1 MQSTKGIWVADPQN
15 PQWIFDDPGGR
26 VVDHV
31 GFTPEQLT
39 GGIAF
44 RLLERLILA
53 VDLTWKWYSAF
64 TFFWDLPSDP
74 PFKDVWVPRV
84 GVVYTFDPGL
94 QGKSLKKLNEISLL
108 AGYYHEPSPV
118 PDMSGR
124 MNILDADQSVVS
136 GGIGL
141 SYNAD
146 WVEEVKLE
154 TFFQAHLFE
163 DNVVANDRDPL
174 YGPISVGGQ
183 VWALGLALTIVY

>member
-1 MQSTKGIWVADPQN
+1 M
-15 PQWIFDDPGGR
+15 
-26 VVDHV
+26 
-31 GFTPEQLT
+31 
-39 GGIAF
+39 
-44 RLLERLILA
+44 
-53 VDLTWKWYSAF
+53 
-64 TFFWDLPSDP
+64 
-74 PFKDVWVPRV
+74 
-84 GVVYTFDPGL
+84 VYTFDPGL